1 MKNTNLFL
9 PGFHLSTL
17 RKKPKTKAQKLA
29 DQVDKLK
36 KHSIFQLGIYFDRFI
51 PKQYLENNQKGTFSR
66 LRLFSKSNTFWAFFS
81 QVLDADG
88 GCKEAVRK
96 TQAYMVSK
104 LKSMPSNSSSA
115 YCQARSNLDINSL
128 ESIFINT
135 SNLHTKSDGWK
146 GHRVVVVD
154 GTGLSMPDTES
165 NQKVYPQQ
173 KNQNVGCGF
182 PQAQALGCFCLHTG
196 TLLSYRLGN
205 KKSHELRLLRAQHNT
220 FQPGDI
226 LLGDK
231 MFCGYFDIN
240 EFANL
245 GVDTIV
251 TKSKRIPKSESQA
264 LKVLGKN
271 DLLIQ
276 WQKPNQYSK
285 ASSYTKEQWQKL
297 PETLTLRQ
305 IKVNVQNSGF
315 RVKSFYIIT
324 TLLDSDIY
332 QPSDIAELYYQRW
345 DVELYFRDIKSTMG
359 MDILR
364 CKTPEMI
371 SKEILMHLIVYNCI
385 RSLMVEAAIKSKIV
399 PRLISFK
406 ETMQALRHWQSII
419 DFTNNSQQEITRI
432 KQLLYEAIANSK
444 LHQRLGRTEPRCV
457 KRRPKNYQLMT
468 APRDQMKELPHRGKK
483 RVKHA

>member
-1 MKNTNLFL
+1 
-9 PGFHLSTL
+9 
-17 RKKPKTKAQKLA
+17 
-29 DQVDKLK
+29 
-36 KHSIFQLGIYFDRFI
+36 
-51 PKQYLENNQKGTFSR
+51 
-66 LRLFSKSNTFWAFFS
+66 
-81 QVLDADG
+81 
-88 GCKEAVRK
+88 
-96 TQAYMVSK
+96 
-104 LKSMPSNSSSA
+104 
-115 YCQARSNLDINSL
+115 
-128 ESIFINT
+128 
-135 SNLHTKSDGWK
+135 
-146 GHRVVVVD
+146 
-154 GTGLSMPDTES
+154 
-165 NQKVYPQQ
+165 
-173 KNQNVGCGF
+173 
-182 PQAQALGCFCLHTG
+182 
-196 TLLSYRLGN
+196 
-205 KKSHELRLLRAQHNT
+205 
-220 FQPGDI
+220 
-226 LLGDK
+226 
-231 MFCGYFDIN
+231 
-240 EFANL
+240 
-245 GVDTIV
+245 
-251 TKSKRIPKSESQA
+251 
-264 LKVLGKN
+264 
-271 DLLIQ
+271 
-276 WQKPNQYSK
+276 
-285 ASSYTKEQWQKL
+285 
-297 PETLTLRQ
+297 TLTLRQ